1 MQPTRLDKFVQV
13 EDLAMAIRI
22 GINGFGRIGRLVAR
36 LAARH
41 PEVDLVAFN
50 DLVDPATNA
59 HLFKYDSTY
68 GRFAGTVELA
78 GDELLVNGDKVMLL
92 KEKDPAALPWGDLGV
107 DFVLESTG
115 VFTDVEKCSLHLKGG
130 AKQVILSAPAKGEMP
145 TYVLGVNHEKW
156 LGDGKPSVVSNA
168 SCTTN
173 CLAPMAK
180 VLHDNF
186 GIVRGLM
193 NTIHAYT
200 NDQNILDRGHK
211 DLRRARAAAV
221 NIIPTTTG
229 AAKAIGLVIPE
240 LKGKLDGFATRV
252 PVVTGSLVDLTCE
265 LATETS
271 KDEINARMAAAA
283 AGPLAGILYCTTD
296 PIVSTDIV
304 GDPHS
309 SIFDPALTT
318 VSGGKFAKTV
328 SWYDNEM
335 GYSNRCVDLMLYM
348 AKQS

>member
-1 MQPTRLDKFVQV
+1 MK
-13 EDLAMAIRI
+13 IRI

-36 LAARH
+36 IAAKH

-50 DLVDPATNA
+50 DLVEPATNA

-68 GRFAGTVELA
+68 GPFDGTVELA
-78 GDELLVNGDKVMLL
+78 GNELIVNGDKIRLL
-92 KEKDPAALPWGDLGV
+92 MEKDPAALPWGDLGV
-107 DFVLESTG
+107 EFVLESTG
-115 VFTDVEKCSLHLKGG
+115 IFTNMEKCSLHLQGG
-130 AKQVILSAPAKGEMP
+130 ARYTILSAPAKGEMP
-145 TYVLGVNHEKW
+145 TYVYGVNHQNW
-156 LGDGKPSVVSNA
+156 HNDGRPAVLSNA

-180 VLHDNF
+180 VLNDNF

-252 PVVTGSLVDLTCE
+252 PVVTGSMVDLTCE
-265 LATETS
+265 VSTATS
-271 KDEINARMAAAA
+271 KDEVNAKMAAAA
-283 AGPLAGILYCTTD
+283 AGPLAGVLKYTEE
-296 PIVSTDIV
+296 PLVSTDMIA
-304 GDPHS
+304 DSHS
-309 SIFDPALTT
+309 SIFDAGLTS
-318 VSGGKFAKTV
+318 VIGGNFVKTV
-328 SWYDNEM
+328 SWYDNEW
-335 GYSNRCVDLMLYM
+335 GYSCRCVDLMLYL
-348 AKQS
+348 AQQS